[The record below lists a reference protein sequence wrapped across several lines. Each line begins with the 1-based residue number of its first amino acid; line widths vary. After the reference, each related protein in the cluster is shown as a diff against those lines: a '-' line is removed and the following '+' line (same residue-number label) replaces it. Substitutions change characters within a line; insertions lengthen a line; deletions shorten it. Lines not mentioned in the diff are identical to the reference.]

1 MTQQK
6 RADMVARPKMLREFC
21 ALLYDALYPA
31 YFCVFRLSASLIQ
44 IGCNVM

>member
-6 RADMVARPKMLREFC
+6 HAAMVARPKMLRVFC
-21 ALLYDALYPA
+21 ALLYDTLYPA
-31 YFCVFRLSASLIQ
+31 YFCVFRLSAGLIQ